1 MQFKIILS
9 SAIVAAFAFT
19 TNISFAQEQT
29 RCGIDYNYSIKAGEN
44 PAVAAEREAFRQ
56 QRAHADANP
65 IENRSATRIIPV
77 VFHVLHQNGSENI
90 SKEQIQSAITQ
101 LNQDFSL
108 TNSDAGNLRSI
119 FTSVQAN
126 AEIEFRLANKDPQGN
141 CTDGIVRIYSTYTN
155 GGDDED
161 IKSVS
166 RWPNTKYLN
175 IWVIKTIPGDEPGF
189 VTLGYAYLPDVV
201 FWGPELDGIVM
212 RSDRVGT
219 IGTSP
224 GSGRTLTHEIGHYL
238 GLDHTFEGG
247 CQGSGDGVSDTPK
260 AADANFGC
268 DFNTNSC
275 TNENPDKPDMIE
287 NYMDY
292 SNDNCQVAFTNGQK
306 NVFTNTFSQYRSTLI
321 SNGNLIATG
330 TNDLNL
336 DVCAPTASF
345 AANVLTI
352 CEGGSITYTD
362 DSWGGDATS
371 WDWSFPGGTPS
382 TSTDQNPTITYNTA
396 GTYSATLVA
405 GNISGDDTFTRT
417 NYVNVSG
424 DAMYNSQFYSEG
436 FESASGFSNDWTVIN
451 YATTYTWDR
460 NTSYKYSGAASVRM
474 NNYSNTAGEVDDLIS
489 PSYNLSM
496 VNEPTMTFKYAFAQ
510 RTTDNTDRLRVQVST
525 NCGETWS
532 TRWVKSNE
540 ALGTVTAQNGPL
552 YPSQQSQWQEVEV
565 SIPTNVAASDN
576 VRFKFEFTCGGGN
589 FLYIDDINITG
600 SVGISEAQ
608 QAGIS
613 VYPNPATNVVT
624 VELANE
630 MRNVKAEI
638 RSITGQV
645 ISLSSITNQKST
657 LDISNLS
664 SGIYFLRLFSENLDV
679 TEKIVV
685 AEK

>member
-1 MQFKIILS
+1 MQFKITLS
-9 SAIVAAFAFT
+9 SAVLALILMA
-19 TNISFAQEQT
+19 NSSFAQEQT
-29 RCGIDYNYSIKAGEN
+29 RCGIDYIYSTKAAEN

-65 IENRSATRIIPV
+65 IENRAATRIIPV

-101 LNQDFSL
+101 LNQDYSL
-108 TNSDAGNLRSI
+108 TNTDAGNLRSI

-141 CTDGIVRIYSTYTN
+141 CTDGIVRIYSAYTN
-155 GGDDED
+155 DGDDED

-175 IWVIKTIPGDEPGF
+175 IWVIKSIPSDEPGF
-189 VTLGYAYLPDVV
+189 ITLGYAYLPDVV
-201 FWGPELDGIVM
+201 NWGPELDGIVM

-219 IGTSP
+219 IGTSN
-224 GSGRTLTHEIGHYL
+224 GTGRTLTHEIGHYL
-238 GLDHTFEGG
+238 GLDHTFSGG
-247 CQGSGDGVSDTPK
+247 CSGSGDGVSDTPK

-268 DFNTNSC
+268 DYNTNSC
-275 TNENPDKPDMIE
+275 TNESPDKPDMIE

-306 NVFTNTFSQYRSTLI
+306 NIFNSTFSDERASLI
-321 SNGNLIATG
+321 SNSNLSATG
-330 TNDLNL
+330 TNDLIL
-336 DVCAPTASF
+336 DVCPPTASF
-345 AANVLTI
+345 AANVQTI

-382 TSTDQNPTITYNTA
+382 ASTEQNPTITYNTA

-405 GNISGDDTFTRT
+405 GNISGSDSFTRT

-424 DAMYNSQFYSEG
+424 DAMYNAEFYSDG
-436 FESASGFSNDWTVIN
+436 FESPSDFSSDWEIMN
-451 YATTYTWDR
+451 YTSTYTWER
-460 NTSYKYSGAASVRM
+460 NTSYKYSGSASVRM

-489 PSYNLSM
+489 PSYNLSL

-510 RTTDNTDRLRVQVST
+510 KNADNTDRLRVQVST

-540 ALGTVTAQNGPL
+540 ALGTVTAQNGPF
-552 YPSQQSQWQEVEV
+552 YPTQQSQWQEVEV
-565 SIPTNVAASDN
+565 SIPTNVAAEDN

-600 SVGISEAQ
+600 VTGISEAAE
-608 QAGIS
+608 AGIS
-613 VYPNPATNVVT
+613 IYPNPATNAVI
-624 VELANE
+624 VELTNE
-630 MRNVKAEI
+630 LRNVKAEI
-638 RSITGQV
+638 RSINGQV
-645 ISLSSITNQKST
+645 ISVASITNQKST

-664 SGIYFLRLFSENLDV
+664 SGIYFLRLFSDNLDV

-685 AEK
+685 AGK